1 MGDIVCVKSNY
12 QPFFNHPFKGMGG
25 FLQDPFDRHRNL
37 STTEVN
43 RSSILEQKS
52 ADIDLVTAEGDR
64 VTISLNSLHGESY
77 SSYNSN
83 GYANGMI
90 SKVQME
96 AFRSVTGSEA
106 LITLEGDLNEEE
118 LADIQTVLGK
128 IEILASDFFSGEI
141 DEAVAKSLQFDDM
154 GSVVG
159 LQASL
164 DHSYTLSVE
173 QQYIAKITGIPS
185 ESPEAF
191 TEKERPITGDRVEAL
206 LDKMTKAVEES
217 RVMPKKMA
225 KVLPSFIDHLFD
237 KHLVEDDADGSKRDL
252 AKFIKSDFLRRLPEE
267 MKPKGLQERDDLED
281 LEESEG
287 ENHNDNDTSDLST
300 HEI

>member
-1 MGDIVCVKSNY
+1 MGDIVCIKSNY
-12 QPFFNHPFKGMGG
+12 QPFSNHPFKGMGG

-37 STTEVN
+37 NTTEVN
-43 RSSILEQKS
+43 RASILEQKS

-77 SSYNSN
+77 SSYNSK
-83 GYANGMI
+83 GYVNGMI

-96 AFRSVTGSEA
+96 AFRSVADSEA

-128 IEILASDFFSGEI
+128 IESLAGDFFSGAI
-141 DEAVAKSLQFDDM
+141 DEIAAEGIQFDDM

-173 QQYIAKITGIPS
+173 QQYMAKITGIPS
-185 ESPEAF
+185 EQPGTF
-191 TEKERPITGDRVEAL
+191 TEKERPITGDKVRTL
-206 LDKMTKAVEES
+206 IDNMTKAVEES
-217 RVMPKKMA
+217 RVMPKKMT

-237 KHLVEDDADGSKRDL
+237 KHLVEDDAEGTKRDL
-252 AKFIKSDFLRRLPEE
+252 AKLIQSDFLRRLPEE
-267 MKPKGLQERDDLED
+267 MKPDGLPERDDLED
-281 LEESEG
+281 VEES
-287 ENHNDNDTSDLST
+287 
-300 HEI
+300 